1 MTGGS
6 SVTLIEG
13 GTVVGYQEGGSHG
26 PGHVLL
32 PDAQVAYAGDRIT
45 FVGRGYTGPVDVRI
59 GAAGKLVFPGLIN
72 HHMAFGIHMQLTRLD
87 YATPH
92 SYNGSLGMGVQ
103 PERAYH
109 GDGPRAL
116 DWRASAE
123 FAMAGALRSGT
134 TTFVMVPNYG
144 RHPYRG
150 RLGSDQEL
158 VDCVGR
164 SGLRA
169 YLALPHMSG
178 GVRGRADGT
187 IEWAQL
193 DAQGWEGLEQAVE
206 FARGFNG
213 ACDDRIRTFLFPYQA
228 DNCSPALLTA
238 TKLAARELGCLIK
251 IHTAQY
257 LLDFQ
262 EVVRRRGKTPIEYLY
277 DLGFLGP
284 EVSVA
289 HAIFTPRHPWTAYPV
304 GADDDT
310 RRLVASGASVAHCP
324 VVYARTG
331 YVLHSLSHY
340 VRAGIPVALG
350 TDTSPHDM
358 LMEMRTAAL
367 LCKLTEGDAT
377 AGTAREVFD
386 AATLGGARALQ
397 RDDLGRLA
405 QGAKADIVLL
415 DLQKTHLAPV
425 AEVDP
430 IKALVY
436 CARGDDVDTVIVDG
450 VVRVAGGALLGVDL
464 GRLWDGAERFNTR
477 LTASVAQ
484 MQHRNQPLTT
494 FYEPAFPDW
503 QEKEVPA

>member
-1 MTGGS
+1 MNTAAE
-6 SVTLIEG
+6 VTLIDG
-13 GTVVGYQEGGSHG
+13 GIVVGYQEGG
-26 PGHVLL
+26 HVLL
-32 PDAQVAYAGDRIT
+32 PQAQVVYAGNRIL
-45 FVGRGYTGPVDVRI
+45 FVGRDYAGPVDVRI
-59 GAAGKLVFPGLIN
+59 DAAGKLVIPGLIN
-72 HHMAFGIHMQLTRLD
+72 HHMAFGIHMQLSRLD
-87 YATPH
+87 AATPH
-92 SYNGSLGMGVQ
+92 SYNASLGMGVQ
-103 PERAYH
+103 PERAYA
-109 GDGPRAL
+109 GGGLQPA

-123 FAMAGALRSGT
+123 FAMASALRSGT

-144 RHPYRG
+144 SHPYRG
-150 RLGSDQEL
+150 RLGTDPEL

-178 GVRGRADGT
+178 AVRGKPDGT

-206 FARGFNG
+206 FARGYNG
-213 ACDDRIRTFLFPYQA
+213 ACSDRIRTFLFPYQA
-228 DNCSPALLTA
+228 DNCSPELLVA
-238 TKLAARELGCLIK
+238 TKQAAKDLGCLLK

-262 EVVRRRGKTPIEYLY
+262 EVIRRRGKTPIEYLY

-289 HAIFTPRHPWTAYPV
+289 HAIFTPRHPWTAYPA

-310 RRLVASGASVAHCP
+310 RRLLVSGASVAHCP

-331 YVLHSLSHY
+331 YVLHSFSHY
-340 VRAGIPVALG
+340 VRAGIPVSLG

-367 LCKLTEGDAT
+367 LCKLTEADAGM
-377 AGTAREVFD
+377 GTAREVFD
-386 AATLGGARALQ
+386 AATLGGATALQ

-405 QGAKADIVLL
+405 PGAKADIVLV
-415 DLQKTHLAPV
+415 DLEKTHIAPV
-425 AEVDP
+425 AAIDP

-450 VVRVAGGALLGVDL
+450 VVRVAGATVLGVDL
-464 GRLWDGAERFNTR
+464 DQLWAGAERFNAR
-477 LTASVAQ
+477 LRASVAQ
-484 MQHRNQPLTT
+484 MHYLNKPVTE
-494 FYEPAFPDW
+494 FYEPAFPSW
-503 QEKEVPA
+503 QAEEGTA

>member
-1 MTGGS
+1 MTTPP
-6 SVTLIEG
+6 SVTLIDG
-13 GTVVGYQEGGSHG
+13 GMVVGFQPGGHL
-26 PGHVLL
+26 LL
-32 PDAQVAYAGDRIT
+32 PAGQVVYAGDRIL
-45 FVGRGYTGPVDVRI
+45 FVGQEYAGPVDERI
-59 GAAGKLVFPGLIN
+59 DAHGKLVIPGLIN
-72 HHMAFGIHMQLTRLD
+72 HHMAFGSHMQLSRLD
-87 YATPH
+87 AATPH
-92 SYNGSLGMGVQ
+92 SYNASLGMGVQ
-103 PERAYH
+103 SERAYH
-109 GDGPRAL
+109 GGGPQAA

-123 FAMAGALRSGT
+123 FAMTSALRSGT

-144 RHPYRG
+144 SHPYRG
-150 RLGSDQEL
+150 RVGSDQEL

-178 GVRGRADGT
+178 VVRGNADGT

-193 DAQGWEGLEQAVE
+193 DAQGWEGLEQAVA
-206 FARGFNG
+206 FARTHNG
-213 ACDDRIRTFLFPYQA
+213 AHGDRIRTFLFPYQA
-228 DNCSPALLTA
+228 DNCSPELLRA
-238 TKLAARELGCLIK
+238 TKQTAKLLGFLLK

-257 LLDFQ
+257 LLDYQ
-262 EVVRRRGKTPIEYLY
+262 EVIRRRGKTPIEYLD

-289 HAIFTPRHPWTAYPV
+289 HAIFTPRHPWTAHPA

-310 RRLVASGASVAHCP
+310 QRLAASGASVAHCP

-331 YVLHSLSHY
+331 FALHSFSHY

-367 LCKLTEGDAT
+367 LCKLTEADAT

-405 QGAKADIVLL
+405 PGAKADIVLVNL
-415 DLQKTHLAPV
+415 EETHMGPV
-425 AEVDP
+425 AAIDP

-436 CARGDDVDTVIVDG
+436 CANGDDVATVIVDG
-450 VVRVAGGALLGVDL
+450 VVRVAGGEVLGVDL
-464 GRLWDGAERFNTR
+464 DRLWAGVEQFNAR
-477 LTASVAQ
+477 LRASVAQ
-484 MQHRNQPLTT
+484 LNYRNQPVSA
-494 FYEPAFPDW
+494 FYEPAFPNW
-503 QEKEVPA
+503 QSEDEIK

>member
-1 MTGGS
+1 MTAAAR
-6 SVTLIEG
+6 VTLIDG
-13 GTVVGYQEGGSHG
+13 GMVVGYEQG
-26 PGHVLL
+26 GHVLL
-32 PDAQVAYAGDRIT
+32 PSGQVVFAGDRII
-45 FVGRGYTGPVDVRI
+45 FVGRNYAEPVDVRMD
-59 GAAGKLVFPGLIN
+59 ARGKLVMPGLIN
-72 HHMAFGIHMQLTRLD
+72 HHMAFGIHMQLYRLD
-87 YATPH
+87 AATPH
-92 SYNGSLGMGVQ
+92 SYNASLGIGVQ
-103 PERAYH
+103 AERSYH
-109 GDGPRAL
+109 DAGPQTA

-123 FAMAGALRSGT
+123 FAMASALRSGT

-144 RHPYRG
+144 SHPYRG
-150 RLGSDQEL
+150 RLGSNQEL

-178 GVRGRADGT
+178 AVRRQPDGSL
-187 IEWAQL
+187 EWVYL
-193 DAQGWEGLEQAVE
+193 EAQGWEGLEHAVE
-206 FARGFNG
+206 FVRSHNG
-213 ACDDRIRTFLFPYQA
+213 AHEDRIRTFLFPYQA
-228 DNCSPALLTA
+228 DNCSPELLRA
-238 TKLAARELGCLIK
+238 TKQAASELGCLLK

-289 HAIFTPRHPWTAYPV
+289 HAIFTPRHPWTAYPA
-304 GADDDT
+304 GADEDT
-310 RRLVASGASVAHCP
+310 RRLAESGASVAHSP

-331 YVLHSLSHY
+331 FVLHSFSHY

-367 LCKLTEGDAT
+367 LCKLTEADAT

-405 QGAKADIVLL
+405 PGAKADIVIVGLEGS
-415 DLQKTHLAPV
+415 HVAPV
-425 AEVDP
+425 AAIDP
-430 IKALVY
+430 IKALIY
-436 CARGDDVDTVIVDG
+436 CARGGDVDTVMVDG
-450 VVRVAGGALLGVDL
+450 VVRVAGGEVLDADY
-464 GRLWDGAERFNTR
+464 GRLWAGAETFNGR
-477 LTASVAQ
+477 LRASVAQ
-484 MQHRNQPLTT
+484 TYYRNMPLTE
-494 FYEPAFPDW
+494 FYEPAFPAW
-503 QEKEVPA
+503 QSEEGITKV

>member
-1 MTGGS
+1 
-6 SVTLIEG
+6 
-13 GTVVGYQEGGSHG
+13 
-26 PGHVLL
+26 
-32 PDAQVAYAGDRIT
+32 VAYAGDRII
-45 FVGRGYTGPVDVRI
+45 FVGRGYSGPVGARI
-59 GAAGKLVFPGLIN
+59 DARHKLVMPGLIN
-72 HHMAFGIHMQLTRLD
+72 HHMAFGIHMQFSRLD
-87 YATPH
+87 ASTPH
-92 SYNGSLGMGVQ
+92 SYNASLGMGVQ
-103 PERAYH
+103 PAGAYQSAQVR
-109 GDGPRAL
+109 GPQPQ
-116 DWRASAE
+116 DWQASAR
-123 FAMAGALRSGT
+123 FAMTSALRSGT

-150 RLGSDQEL
+150 RLGTDEEL
-158 VDCVGR
+158 VACAGQ

-178 GVRGRADGT
+178 AVQATAQGG

-193 DAQGWEGLEQAVE
+193 DAQGFEGLAQAVD
-206 FARGFNG
+206 FAATHNG
-213 ACDDRIRTFLFPYQA
+213 AWGDRIRTFLFPYQA
-228 DNCSPALLTA
+228 DNCSPELLAA
-238 TKLAARELGCLIK
+238 TKQAARELDCLLK

-262 EVVRRRGKTPIEYLY
+262 EMIRRRGKTPIEYLY

-289 HAIFTPRHPWTAYPV
+289 HAIFTPRHPWTAYPR

-324 VVYARTG
+324 VVYGRTG
-331 YVLHSLSHY
+331 FVLHSFSHY

-367 LCKLTEGDAT
+367 LCKLSEADAT

-386 AATLGGARALQ
+386 AATLGGARALL

-405 QGAKADIVLL
+405 QGAKADIVLVDL
-415 DLQKTHLAPV
+415 DKTHLGPV
-425 AEVDP
+425 AEIDP

-436 CARGDDVDTVIVDG
+436 CATGADVHTVIVDG
-450 VVRVAGGALLGVDL
+450 SLRVAGGEVLGVDL
-464 GRLWDGAERFNTR
+464 DSLWAGAEQFNAR
-477 LTASVAQ
+477 LTASAEQ
-484 MQHRNQPLTT
+484 LHYRKQPLTA
-494 FYEPAFPDW
+494 FYEPALPDW
-503 QEKEVPA
+503 QEEEVTA